1 MPCSN
6 LFSITFHGSVHV
18 WYHRPKLD
26 SILDFVDLYAKIIF
40 YFSTSILAKNSILK
54 LFATKAYLQRFYE
67 KMLNV
72 KSLLELIAIKA
83 LINGV

>member
-6 LFSITFHGSVHV
+6 LFSITFHGFVYV
-18 WYHRPKLD
+18 WYHSLELD
-26 SILDFVDLYAKIIF
+26 SILDFIDLYAKIIF
-40 YFSTSILAKNSILK
+40 YFSTSILTKNNILK
-54 LFATKAYLQRFYE
+54 LFATKAYLRRFYE

-72 KSLLELIAIKA
+72 KSILELIVIKA

>member
-6 LFSITFHGSVHV
+6 LFLITFHGFVYV
-18 WYHRPKLD
+18 WYHILEFD
-26 SILDFVDLYAKIIF
+26 SILDFIDLYAKIIF
-40 YFSTSILAKNSILK
+40 YFSTSILAKNNILK

-72 KSLLELIAIKA
+72 KNIFELIVIKA